1 MPKWAPITPIS
12 VSPSR
17 GIFPWSI
24 FESRQVMGTALI
36 YRSMMHKVKTSLRLL
51 LLVELCNIEVEL
63 IEPESIHPCSDVA
76 GCQLKTLSY
85 VVDNSRSSVNG
96 PENGGKLTISQTNPC
111 HIFLFD
117 CVFPIRH
124 VSSYKWVTVDL
135 HFYQSTFPDC
145 VLISP
150 FLFRLLFWHS
160 Y

>member
-1 MPKWAPITPIS
+1 MPKWALKQLFLQSIKSSFVS

-24 FESRQVMGTALI
+24 FESRQVIGTTLI
-36 YRSMMHKVKTSLRLL
+36 YRLMMHKVKTSLRLL

-63 IEPESIHPCSDVA
+63 IEPESIHPCSGVA

-96 PENGGKLTISQTNPC
+96 PETGGKLTISQTNPC

-124 VSSYKWVTVDL
+124 VSSYK
-135 HFYQSTFPDC
+135 
-145 VLISP
+145 
-150 FLFRLLFWHS
+150 
-160 Y
+160 